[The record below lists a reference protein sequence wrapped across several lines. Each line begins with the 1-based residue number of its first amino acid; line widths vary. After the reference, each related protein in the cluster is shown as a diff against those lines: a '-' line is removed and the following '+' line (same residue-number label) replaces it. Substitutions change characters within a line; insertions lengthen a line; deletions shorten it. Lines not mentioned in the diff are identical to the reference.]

1 MQKLGDAVILMNKSE
16 IRYLVGNDKLEVKPF
31 PIYSDMAILLLDTLS
46 RELRNDKEAREYP
59 DILTFA
65 FWCRRANITKLKEEY
80 RTQFLRIGRGLIF
93 HIAPS
98 NVPINFAFSLAF
110 GILAG
115 NANVVRVSEKDFPQT
130 KIVCRILKNLLENPE
145 FTLIRKQTQIVSYG
159 HIKDIN
165 DYYSYLCDVRIIW
178 GGDTTI
184 ETIRRSPIGMKATEI
199 TFADRFSFAVFDEAT
214 MERLTPQKLEKV
226 GEKFYNDTYLM
237 DQNACSS
244 PHLILWKASERKV
257 GRKNFWNMVVQT
269 AQKYDLSEKKVL
281 DKYTILC
288 EKATEINEMVSVIRY
303 TNLLYVVE
311 LKDIPERMDE
321 VRGKFGLFYEADLS
335 NMEMLCSKISTKM
348 QTCVTYGI
356 DNQRFAEMLI
366 ENHALGIDRIV
377 PVGQAM
383 NIGVHWDGYDV
394 IGNMSREI
402 VTIS

>member
-80 RTQFLRIGRGLIF
+80 WTQHLRIGRGLIF

-145 FTLIRKQTQIVSYG
+145 FTLISKQTQVVSYG

-165 DYYSYLCDVRIIW
+165 DYYSHLCDVRIIW

-184 ETIRRSPIGMKATEI
+184 ETIRHSPIGMKATEI

-214 MERLTPQKLEKV
+214 MERLTPQELEKV

-303 TNLLYVVE
+303 TNLLYVVG
-311 LKDIPERMDE
+311 LKDIPERMDD

>member
-1 MQKLGDAVILMNKSE
+1 MQKSGDAAILMSKNK
-16 IRYLVGNDKLEVKPF
+16 IQYLVGNEQLDVKPF
-31 PIYSDMAILLLDTLS
+31 PVYSDMAILLLDSLS

-65 FWCRRANITKLKEEY
+65 FWCRKANIIKLKEEY
-80 RTQFLRIGRGLIF
+80 MMQFPRIGRGLLF

-115 NANVVRVSEKDFPQT
+115 NANIVRVSEKDFPQT
-130 KIVCRILKNLLENPE
+130 KIVCRILKELLKRPE
-145 FTLIRKQTQIVSYG
+145 FTLINEQTQVISYS

-165 DYYSYLCDVRIIW
+165 DYYSRLCDVRIIW

-184 ETIRRSPIGMKATEI
+184 ETIRCSPLRMKATEI
-199 TFADRFSFAVFDEAT
+199 TFADRFSFAVFDETT
-214 MERLTPQKLEKV
+214 MESLTSQELKQI

-244 PHLILWKASERKV
+244 PHLILWNASNKKV
-257 GRKNFWNMVVQT
+257 GRKKFWEIVARIAEQ
-269 AQKYDLSEKKVL
+269 YDLSEKKVL

-288 EKATEINEMVSVIRY
+288 EKATEIKEMGSVSRY
-303 TNLLYVVE
+303 TNLLYVVK
-311 LKDIPERMDE
+311 LRDIPEKMDE

-335 NMEMLCSKISTKM
+335 DTKVLCSKISTKM

-356 DNQRFAEMLI
+356 DNHKFADLLI
-366 ENHALGIDRIV
+366 ENNVLGIDRIV
-377 PVGQAM
+377 PIGQAM

-394 IGNMSREI
+394 IGSMSREI

>member
-1 MQKLGDAVILMNKSE
+1 MQKSGDAVILMNKSE

-165 DYYSYLCDVRIIW
+165 DSYSYLCAVQPTSCRTFRNANSRPPFWPKLILTVSMALRPVRPPMRPASSIMAQPMMWPMRIAAKPFAMPSGAKDVPVRI
-178 GGDTTI
+178 
-184 ETIRRSPIGMKATEI
+184 S
-199 TFADRFSFAVFDEAT
+199 
-214 MERLTPQKLEKV
+214 
-226 GEKFYNDTYLM
+226 
-237 DQNACSS
+237 
-244 PHLILWKASERKV
+244 ASEPPAPNQIRPFWKV
-257 GRKNFWNMVVQT
+257 EVFF
-269 AQKYDLSEKKVL
+269 
-281 DKYTILC
+281 
-288 EKATEINEMVSVIRY
+288 IR
-303 TNLLYVVE
+303 
-311 LKDIPERMDE
+311 
-321 VRGKFGLFYEADLS
+321 
-335 NMEMLCSKISTKM
+335 
-348 QTCVTYGI
+348 
-356 DNQRFAEMLI
+356 
-366 ENHALGIDRIV
+366 
-377 PVGQAM
+377 
-383 NIGVHWDGYDV
+383 
-394 IGNMSREI
+394 
-402 VTIS
+402 